1 MHSIANRPLWQ
12 KLLALVVSVA
22 FAIGAA
28 DLSQHYLGDQFETT
42 FGLLAV
48 VIVGILGGVRFG
60 VVAALLIGL
69 FYDSSISSP
78 PPVFG
83 VWNSH
88 FAARLVIFLAISLVV
103 LVIIHRLQQYAASLE
118 AKERALRVSRQ
129 AEQSEHLLRRSAELH
144 YARESIRFEAVLSG
158 ILDAVVSVDSKGIVR
173 YMNAAASEFSGL
185 KVEDCLGKP
194 FEDLWSIELRSTGEV
209 IEPLALTVLREGKAE
224 NDSDDRL
231 LVSKHAGSRDVEV
244 SASPIHDENGTLVG
258 AVTILRDVSE
268 RRASEERLKDYEQR
282 FRLATDAANIGVWV
296 WNPDTD
302 TALWNR
308 NLTRMVGL
316 GDFEYEGPIKPF
328 YERVAPEE
336 VENLQEAIRIAI
348 HERKSFYR
356 EFRMVSE
363 SGEPYWLAGG
373 GAGVYDQKTGKIRFM
388 AGVNLDIS
396 DRKRSEER
404 IRNLNDSLAESAAHL
419 SRANNDLHDRTR
431 QLELML
437 SERTAFLS
445 SMSHELR
452 TPLHSISGFLE
463 LLLEDPESQELNER
477 QSRFLRNIEGSAQH
491 LIRVVNDVLDLSRIS
506 VGRLRLSPELFD
518 FREVAEPVVAA
529 FLPIASDHG
538 VELLLDGTERPSLF
552 ADRERLHQIL
562 TNLISNAI
570 KFTPA
575 GGQVKVRLGS
585 SGESVFAVV
594 EDTGIG
600 IPPVDLE
607 RIFFE
612 FEQVHHPTF
621 RPKLRGSGLGLAITK
636 KLVELQ
642 GGSIEVESTVEQ
654 GSRFRISFP
663 AEPRNDGTANPST
676 L

>member
-1 MHSIANRPLWQ
+1 MHSIAIRPLWQ
-12 KLLALVVSVA
+12 KLLVLVVSVA

-48 VIVGILGGVRFG
+48 VVVGIFGGVRIG
-60 VVAALLIGL
+60 IVAALLIGL
-69 FYDSSISSP
+69 FCDFSITYP
-78 PPVFG
+78 PPVFS

-88 FAARLVIFLAISLVV
+88 FVARLIIFLAIALVV
-103 LVIIHRLQQYAASLE
+103 LMIIHRLQEYAANLE
-118 AKERALRVSRQ
+118 AKELALRLSRQ
-129 AEQSEHLLRRSAELH
+129 AEESEHLLRRTAELH
-144 YARESIRFEAVLSG
+144 YARESLRFETVLSG
-158 ILDAVVSVDSKGIVR
+158 ILDAVVSVDCTGIVR
-173 YMNAAASEFSGL
+173 YVNAAASEFSGI
-185 KVEDCLGKP
+185 KAEDCLGKP
-194 FEDLWSIELRSTGEV
+194 IENLWSLERRSTGEI

-224 NDSDDRL
+224 HDSDDRI
-231 LVSKHAGSRDVEV
+231 LVSKHGGSRDVAV
-244 SASPIHDENGTLVG
+244 SASPIHDEDGTVIG

-296 WNPDTD
+296 WNPETD

-316 GDFEYEGPIKPF
+316 GDFEYEGPIDPF
-328 YERVAPEE
+328 YQRVAPEE
-336 VENLQEAIRIAI
+336 IENLQEAVRTAIR
-348 HERKSFYR
+348 ERKSFYR
-356 EFRMVSE
+356 EFRMLSE

-373 GAGVYDQKTGKIRFM
+373 GAGVYDQKTGKIRFV

-419 SRANNDLHDRTR
+419 SRANSDLYDRTR

-463 LLLEDPESQELNER
+463 LLLEDPESQGLNER
-477 QSRFLRNIEGSAQH
+477 QRRFLRNIEGSAQH

-506 VGRLRLSPELFD
+506 AGRLRLSPELFD

-538 VELLLDGTERPSLF
+538 VELLLSGTEHPSLF

-575 GGQVKVRLGS
+575 GGQVKVSLGDS
-585 SGESVFAVV
+585 AESVYAVV

-600 IPPVDLE
+600 IPPEDLD
-607 RIFFE
+607 RIFYE

-642 GGSIEVESTVEQ
+642 GGSIEVDSTAER

-663 AEPRNDGTANPST
+663 AHPCSGGAANTST